1 VFDSPRT
8 ETQLGVDTR
17 PRALRAGDLVAMI
30 ALSGGLEQSEASL
43 FARGVKAI
51 EEMVDADAVSPAEP
65 AVTTSPVA

>member
-1 VFDSPRT
+1 
-8 ETQLGVDTR
+8 
-17 PRALRAGDLVAMI
+17 MI